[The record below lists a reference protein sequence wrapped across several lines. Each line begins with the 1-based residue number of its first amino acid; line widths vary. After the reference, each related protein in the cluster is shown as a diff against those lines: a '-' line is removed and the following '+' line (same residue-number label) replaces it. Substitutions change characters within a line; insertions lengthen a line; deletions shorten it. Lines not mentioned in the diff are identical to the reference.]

1 MTRHLL
7 PLILVSTAIVFAPS
21 TQAAVI
27 VANTGASTGAGG
39 QVSPSVLLGV
49 RFITPTVATE
59 LTSATGQFESGSGS
73 PNLTMSLYNELLG
86 VPGSSLATLGN
97 QTYSGLQQTLTFTP
111 GSPVALAAST
121 AYYLIVACTNCAS
134 GVTTNNWHLRG
145 PATLSG
151 LAGSSASV
159 GIFGSVDS
167 GATWSAFTSSTPL
180 FQVNGNVLAD
190 TPEPAT
196 FGLVTAALALGAW
209 LRKK

>member
-7 PLILVSTAIVFAPS
+7 PLILVSTAFALAPS

-27 VANTGASTGAGG
+27 VANTGTSTGAGG
-39 QVSPSVLLGV
+39 QASATSLLGV

-59 LTSATGQFESGSGS
+59 LTSASGQFEALGS
-73 PNLTMSLYNELLG
+73 PNLTMFLYNELLG
-86 VPGSSLATLGN
+86 VPGTALATLGS

-121 AYYLIVACTNCAS
+121 AYYLVVACTNCAQS
-134 GVTTNNWHLRG
+134 VTGNNWHQRG

-151 LAGSSASV
+151 LAGSSATA
-159 GIFGSVDS
+159 GILFSGDN
-167 GATWSAFTSSTPL
+167 GATWGVFQTTRTPL
-180 FQVNGNVLAD
+180 FQVNGNVVSD
-190 TPEPAT
+190 VPEPAT
-196 FGLVTAALALGAW
+196 FGLMTAALALGAW